1 MKVQNLGAV
10 SDAQNL
16 VVNGH
21 TVDRVSEFIYLGRKQ
36 TSRANSSADC
46 VRRIALAAGFMDD
59 LVDVWGQCS
68 LSLHTKF
75 PLYSVCDTTVILH
88 GCDKGTLNKCMWTKV

>member
-1 MKVQNLGAV
+1 MTEEESSKFGIHISWVKMKVQNLGAV

-16 VVNGH
+16 VANGH

-59 LVDVWGQCS
+59 LVDVWGQCRLQS
-68 LSLHTKF
+68 
-75 PLYSVCDTTVILH
+75 
-88 GCDKGTLNKCMWTKV
+88 